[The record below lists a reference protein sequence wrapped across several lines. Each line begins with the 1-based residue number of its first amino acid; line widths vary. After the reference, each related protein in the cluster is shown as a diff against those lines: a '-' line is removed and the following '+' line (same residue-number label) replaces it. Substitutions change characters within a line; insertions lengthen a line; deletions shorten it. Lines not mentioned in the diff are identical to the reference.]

1 MHFLAFFWSIICVC
15 VFYYVFLSQDTSAK
29 TFPAF
34 NEGLL
39 FKIGEIAPQ
48 ATKQAGDFC
57 HVQL

>member
-1 MHFLAFFWSIICVC
+1 MHFLLFWSKICIC
-15 VFYYVFLSQDTSAK
+15 AFNYAIPSLDTSAK

-34 NEGLL
+34 NVGLL
-39 FKIGEIAPQ
+39 FEIGEIAPQ